1 MIALALWI
9 ASWAVQAA
17 PGNYLLVDEAALQAA
32 QRKAESQPWAGRV
45 LQQLLSGA
53 EQALRELPPVPERG
67 GQWPHWYSCPRDGA
81 TLQTISDTEHR
92 CPVCGTVYTG
102 DPYDA
107 VIIYRVHNRL
117 SRAARDLGLAFR
129 FTGREEFAQRA
140 ARILTDYA
148 DRYRSYPRHNIY
160 GEDKIGGA
168 KATAQTLDE
177 SVWLIPL
184 AWAYALVRETMDQ
197 EAREHVENDLLLPAA
212 DLIREHKMGI
222 HNIQCWKNSAVGLVG
237 LVTGRK
243 ELVDEA
249 IEDPERGFRAQ
260 IARGVTA
267 DGLWW
272 EGSLGY
278 HYYTMQALW
287 PLAEAARLA
296 GIDLYTDRYRSLF
309 DAPLAL
315 ALPNGDS
322 PGFNDSAGGNLKS
335 AAPLYELA
343 YARWGEPAYG
353 RLLSHTSRDS
363 LEALLWGL
371 PEVPEGPIVP
381 TQSTLLPE
389 AGYAVLRSPMMT
401 VAVRFGMHGGGHGH
415 PDKLNIVTFGAGRL
429 FGLDP
434 GSINYGVP
442 LHREWYRSTIAHN
455 TVSVDEQLQANKDGR
470 LEHWEVTEEET
481 MLAASAHTVYPG
493 VQLTRTLRLRG
504 AQLQDRFECVSE
516 REHVYDW
523 AFHAEGRLTTSL
535 PLEPR
540 DGQLGADN
548 GYQHI
553 QNVAAAVTDEAWWA
567 RWDAGEA
574 TLILHFAAE
583 PGTQVFTG
591 LAPGRNPAQKV
602 PVLVVRRRAR
612 STTFE
617 VTHEVSVRER

>member
-1 MIALALWI
+1 
-9 ASWAVQAA
+9 
-17 PGNYLLVDEAALQAA
+17 
-32 QRKAESQPWAGRV
+32 
-45 LQQLLSGA
+45 
-53 EQALRELPPVPERG
+53 
-67 GQWPHWYSCPRDGA
+67 
-81 TLQTISDTEHR
+81 
-92 CPVCGTVYTG
+92 
-102 DPYDA
+102 
-107 VIIYRVHNRL
+107 
-117 SRAARDLGLAFR
+117 
-129 FTGREEFAQRA
+129 
-140 ARILTDYA
+140 
-148 DRYRSYPRHNIY
+148 
-160 GEDKIGGA
+160 
-168 KATAQTLDE
+168 
-177 SVWLIPL
+177 
-184 AWAYALVRETMDQ
+184 
-197 EAREHVENDLLLPAA
+197 
-212 DLIREHKMGI
+212 
-222 HNIQCWKNSAVGLVG
+222 
-237 LVTGRK
+237 
-243 ELVDEA
+243 
-249 IEDPERGFRAQ
+249 
-260 IARGVTA
+260 
-267 DGLWW
+267 
-272 EGSLGY
+272 
-278 HYYTMQALW
+278 MQALW

-481 MLAASAHTVYPG
+481 VLAASAHTVYPG

-540 DGQLGADN
+540 DGPLGADN